1 MVFRQLILCC
11 VFTMAACLWFAGAAR
26 AAPPVALYGNL
37 PGFERAA
44 LSPSGDRVAIIG
56 VVNEARRLIVTD
68 KDHNIL
74 LVAPAGDSKIRSI
87 NWAGENRV
95 LLGISQTVKLGQEF
109 TTDKTELW
117 TTLVIPLNGGVPW
130 SVFEKNPLIT
140 GGVRGFYGVL
150 ERQGRWLGYFGG
162 ITLEGNGKT
171 PAYLTS
177 TRAELY
183 EVDLENGRARR
194 IARRASSDEFRSWLV
209 GSTGEVEATL
219 DFYSKTGK
227 WQIKNSDAKIIASG
241 VAPRGDIE
249 LVALGRTPGTIIYNQ
264 QDEETGVNQW
274 LELPMMGGTPTEIL
288 EQEYIGDAFINARD
302 RRLMGYL
309 REGDEPVAHFYDP
322 RQNKIMAATRKAFPG
337 VNVRL
342 IDSNDA
348 FDRLIVKTD
357 GIGDPETWWLIDIRS
372 GEADVLGVSYP
383 MAAAD
388 VGPMKMFRYKA
399 ADGLDISGVL
409 TLPPGRQP
417 KNLPVVVFPH
427 GGPASRDYP
436 EFYWWA
442 QAFAARGYAV
452 FQPNFR
458 GSTGYGTA
466 FEKAG
471 HGQWGRKMQ
480 TDISDG
486 LKELGRQGIVDTAR
500 ACIMGGSYGGY
511 AALAGVTIQ
520 KDLYRCAVS
529 VAGVSDVKQLY
540 LSKVQDS
547 GNDRALV
554 RSLKQEVGSGRDLK
568 DISPIRFV
576 ERADAPVLLIHG
588 RDDTVVPYEQS
599 SAMERALR
607 QAGKPVELLTL
618 PGEDHWLSSG
628 DTRTSMLAAAT
639 AFIERHNPPDRP
651 AR

>member
-1 MVFRQLILCC
+1 MIFRQLILCC
-11 VFTMAACLWFAGAAR
+11 VSAVAACLWFAGAAR
-26 AAPPVALYGNL
+26 AAPPIALYGNL

-56 VVNEARRLIVTD
+56 VLNEARRLIVSD
-68 KDHNIL
+68 KDHGIL
-74 LVAPAGDSKIRSI
+74 LVAPAGNSKIRDMI
-87 NWAGENRV
+87 WAGENRV
-95 LLGISQTVKLGQEF
+95 LLQISQTVRLGLGF
-109 TTDKTELW
+109 TTNKAELS
-117 TTLVIPLNGGVPW
+117 TMLVVPVNGGKPW
-130 SVFEKNPLIT
+130 AVFEKNRMIT
-140 GGVRGFYGVL
+140 GGIHGFYGVG

-162 ITLEGNGKT
+162 ITLEGDRT
-171 PAYLTS
+171 DRYLGS
-177 TRAELY
+177 TNPELY
-183 EVDLENGRARR
+183 EVDLENGKSRR
-194 IARRASSDEFRSWLV
+194 IAPRFSGDGIFRSWLLD
-209 GSTGEVEATL
+209 SAGEVAATL
-219 DFYSKTGK
+219 DFRSDAGK
-227 WQIKNSDAKIIASG
+227 WQIKNSDAKVIASG
-241 VAPRGDIE
+241 VAPRGDIG
-249 LVALGRTPGTIIYNQ
+249 LISLGRTSGTILYGQ

-274 LELPMMGGTPTEIL
+274 FELPMTGGAPAEIL
-288 EQEYIGDAFINARD
+288 DKEGISKAFIDARE
-302 RRLMGYL
+302 RRLIGYL
-309 REGDEPVAHFYDP
+309 REGDEAVAHFYDP

-342 IDSNDA
+342 IDWNDA

-357 GIGDPETWWLIDIRS
+357 GIGDPETWWLVDIRS
-372 GEADVLGVSYP
+372 GDADVLGVSYP

-436 EFYWWA
+436 EFNWWP

-471 HGQWGRKMQ
+471 DGQWGRKMQ

-500 ACIMGGSYGGY
+500 ACIMGASYGGY
-511 AALAGVTIQ
+511 AALAGVTLQ
-520 KDLYRCAVS
+520 NGLYRCAVS
-529 VAGVSDVKQLY
+529 VAGISDVQKMYQ
-540 LSKVQDS
+540 SDISAS
-547 GNDRALV
+547 GDDRTLI
-554 RSLKQEVGSGRDLK
+554 RSLKQQVGSGRDLK

-588 RDDTVVPYEQS
+588 KDDTVVLYEQS
-599 SAMERALR
+599 SIMERALR

-618 PGEDHWLSSG
+618 PGEDHWLSNG
-628 DTRTSMLAAAT
+628 DTRASMLAAAT